1 MLVLTRTVIA
11 TLVSGSVVAG
21 QGIAGAPVP
30 RVPPPEEERAL
41 ALEAAPEE
49 LRAGAG
55 VWLLTRAG
63 FVHDRETTN
72 GYTCIVNR
80 DEVLALK
87 PTCFDVEGTATVL
100 PAIVRFG
107 NLLMEG
113 MPVPQIRKDIENG
126 FKDGR
131 FVSPRRAGIAFMM
144 SPRIVNVLDAAAGT
158 VGTAP
163 PHYMIYAPN
172 VSQSDLRLPMSVY
185 NAHPW
190 LPYAAYTGPHGFII
204 VSIPD
209 SSGAM
214 KQHRAMHHTAGQGKA
229 RQ

>member
-1 MLVLTRTVIA
+1 MLVLSRT
-11 TLVSGSVVAG
+11 L
-21 QGIAGAPVP
+21 IAGLMSSAVDPGQETARARVP
-30 RVPPPEEERAL
+30 RVPLPAVERAM

-55 VWLLTRAG
+55 VWLLTRSG
-63 FVHDRETTN
+63 FVQDRPTSN

-87 PTCFDVEGTATVL
+87 PTCFDPEGTATVL

-107 NLLMEG
+107 ELLMQG

-131 FVSPRRAGIAFMM
+131 FVAPRRAGIAFML
-144 SPRIVNVLDAAAGT
+144 SPRIVNVIDPAAGT
-158 VGTAP
+158 LGTAP

-172 VSQSDLRLPMSVY
+172 VTQSDLHLPMSVY
-185 NAHPW
+185 NTHPW
-190 LPYAAYTGPHGFII
+190 LPYAAYTGPHGFMI

-214 KQHRAMHHTAGQGKA
+214 KRHRAMHRAAARGKT
-229 RQ
+229 RL